1 LDTQQGGLLKGYRI
15 LDLCD
20 EKGLMAGK
28 LLGDLG
34 AEVIKVEPPRGD
46 PSRAIGP
53 FYGNEEDPEKSLFF
67 WAANTSKKGITLD
80 IKRQKGRTLLKRL
93 VSKCDVLLESFVPG
107 YLDRLGLGYDDLIRE
122 NSGLIMTSITPFG
135 SGGPYCEYAS
145 SDLVLWALS
154 GLAFICGDPDRP
166 PIRISLSQAYQ
177 HAGCDGA
184 AGTAMA
190 LFHRGNTGLGQ
201 QVEVSALKAMERVA
215 YTAHTLWDARGK
227 ILRRPGSGLRIPP
240 MGTTTPLIWPCKD
253 GFVAF
258 YLFGGQMGAVSN
270 PALTR
275 WMVEEDL
282 ATDKMKNMDW
292 PKFDIG
298 RTPQGEIDRE
308 IVNPIRTFFSRHTQ
322 QELWNEGVSR
332 RVMVYPVNDAK
343 GVLADG
349 QLQERGFWVAME
361 HPPLK
366 EKLLYPGAFVKTEQN
381 LCGPRF
387 PAPRLGEHN
396 EKIYGELLK
405 MDEQELMTLKKNR
418 II

>member
-1 LDTQQGGLLKGYRI
+1 MDRQQGGLLKGYRI

-20 EKGLMAGK
+20 EKGATAGK

-34 AEVIKVEPPRGD
+34 AEVIKVEPPTGDSSRGL
-46 PSRAIGP
+46 GP
-53 FYGNEEDPEKSLFF
+53 FCGSDPDPEKSLFF

-80 IKRQKGRTLLKRL
+80 IRMAEGQSLLKRL
-93 VSKCDVLLESFVPG
+93 VAQCDVLLESFSPG
-107 YLDRLGLGYDDLIRE
+107 YLGRLGLGYEVLAGE
-122 NSGLIMTSITPFG
+122 NPGLIMTSITPFG
-135 SGGPYCEYAS
+135 GEGPYCEYES

-154 GLAFICGDPDRP
+154 GLVFICGDPDRP
-166 PIRISLSQAYQ
+166 PIRISLPQAYQ

-201 QVEVSALKAMERVA
+201 RVEVSALKAMERVA

-240 MGTTTPLIWPCKD
+240 MGTTTPLIWQCKD

-270 PALTR
+270 PALTL
-275 WMVEEDL
+275 WMAEENL
-282 ATDKMKNMDW
+282 ASDRMKTMDW

-298 RTPQGEIDRE
+298 RTPQEEVDE
-308 IVNPIRTFFSRHTQ
+308 AIVNPIRTFFSRHTQ
-322 QELWNEGVSR
+322 KELWQEGVKR
-332 RVMVYPVNDAK
+332 RVMVYPVNDAR

-361 HPPLK
+361 HAPLQK
-366 EKLLYPGAFVKTEQN
+366 PLLYPGAFVKTKQD
-381 LCGPRF
+381 LCGPRC

-396 EKIYGELLK
+396 ETVYGEWLG
-405 MDEQELMTLKKNR
+405 MDKQELMALKKMG